1 MKKGLIFVLTSTLLL
16 TALTSCGIF
25 KRSRYVN
32 MSPEELSSL
41 SDEKLLEAVV
51 ARIEKKMDKYGE
63 LSLGFEALSQP
74 EKLVFAID
82 YYTLELDNGGL
93 CQFFVNSSRIAAPYV
108 SEYLG
113 TLGAT
118 DHKALYDA
126 FVLNNGIDLND
137 LSSFNIDD
145 ASEYLRL
152 YESYP
157 FEEYDGAFYQL
168 PHLNTYLVKYVR
180 AHVCEL

>member
-63 LSLGFEALSQP
+63 PQCPRFNLGSNGEYKIRLSPKAE
-74 EKLVFAID
+74 V
-82 YYTLELDNGGL
+82 T
-93 CQFFVNSSRIAAPYV
+93 
-108 SEYLG
+108 
-113 TLGAT
+113 
-118 DHKALYDA
+118 ALY
-126 FVLNNGIDLND
+126 F
-137 LSSFNIDD
+137 
-145 ASEYLRL
+145 
-152 YESYP
+152 
-157 FEEYDGAFYQL
+157 L
-168 PHLNTYLVKYVR
+168 PLTSNL
-180 AHVCEL
+180 